1 MDFFRHAVVDETQ
14 VPAVKITN
22 VIIPLVVTLRKYGLT
37 AEAWRAIFHR
47 QGGVCAVCKRL
58 PESGRL
64 NVDHDHAPGWKKM
77 PPEERVLYVRGL
89 LCYYCNKAYVGRGI
103 TVERAE
109 NVVVYL
115 KQYASVRPVPVKKE
129 SRPKAASTAKKVRRT
144 QAALVESSGPDSS
157 SSDSSSKPASPLGF
171 PLSES
176 N

>member
-1 MDFFRHAVVDETQ
+1 MDFFKHAIVDETQ
-14 VPAVKITN
+14 SPAVT
-22 VIIPLVVTLRKYGLT
+22 VVKVVVPQKLTLDKYGLT
-37 AEAWRAIFHR
+37 ADAWMELFHR

-77 PPEERVLYVRGL
+77 PAEERKRYVRGL

-103 TVERAE
+103 TIERAE

-115 KQYASVRPVPVKKE
+115 RQYASVRPVPVKKE
-129 SRPKAASTAKKVRRT
+129 SRPKAASRTKKVGRA
-144 QAALVESSGPDSS
+144 QPALVMSSGPESSVSASS
-157 SSDSSSKPASPLGF
+157 SNPASPLGF

-176 N
+176 S